1 MKINNKLDL
10 IKCKYIFNF
19 ENINLINIYLKNI
32 IKYIS
37 YFFILNKIKGITKFY

>member
-19 ENINLINIYLKNI
+19 ENSNLINIYLINI
-32 IKYIS
+32 IKYIA